1 MEARS
6 NPSWSESA
14 HGVEYEQFKY
24 WLLTLYSLAPYM
36 SCIKRCML
44 LTQTAKIVRLVIAS
58 YIFHAIFYGC
68 LTSFLMILHDEE
80 WRGIR

>member
-44 LTQTAKIVRLVIAS
+44 LTQTAKIVRFGYSLLHFS
-58 YIFHAIFYGC
+58 YH
-68 LTSFLMILHDEE
+68 LLWLSHWFLDDST
-80 WRGIR
+80 